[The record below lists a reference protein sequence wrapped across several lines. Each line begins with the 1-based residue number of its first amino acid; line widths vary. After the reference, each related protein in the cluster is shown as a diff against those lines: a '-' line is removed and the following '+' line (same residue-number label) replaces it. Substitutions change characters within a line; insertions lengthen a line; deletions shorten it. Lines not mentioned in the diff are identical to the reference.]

1 MQIYAIL
8 AFLFGFSLAQD
19 DYDPSTN
26 YRPRNVTGLG
36 DFYSWVG
43 SYYNATA
50 IVELEF
56 LFGREFGKPLCPQL
70 ENQTY
75 TTKFDVVLSILERG
89 HWNSGDNSVIFL
101 LTLLPQISPP
111 FNVSNLTFENM
122 WEWRQLGLSHPIYS
136 ASLVDHKSSG
146 PWRPESGSS
155 PDLFNFTTSQ
165 VSGGAYNIS
174 GTLYPH
180 RDPGGPDY
188 FGILNG
194 LPVCDSTK
202 QADGALV
209 TMLRDPE
216 GEALGEFQ
224 YPHTSIQFDNK
235 TVNFTLDASFHSTS
249 NVHENSTSEHITV
262 SGLLRVRFSGVLD
275 AYHSDTLSL
284 KGSKPTW
291 LRTVGFSNDSSNI
304 GYIESSAGK
313 LYLGIALPSIL
324 TILAVIT
331 TAL

>member
-1 MQIYAIL
+1 M
-8 AFLFGFSLAQD
+8 
-19 DYDPSTN
+19 T
-26 YRPRNVTGLG
+26 VE
-36 DFYSWVG
+36 

-50 IVELEF
+50 VVELEF
-56 LFGREFGKPLCPQL
+56 LFGREYGKPLCPQL

-75 TTKFDVVLSILERG
+75 TTNFDVILSILERG
-89 HWNSGDNSVIFL
+89 HWNSGDNTVIFL

-122 WEWRQLGLSHPIYS
+122 WEWRYLGLSHPIYS
-136 ASLVDHKSSG
+136 VSFFGHQDHKSKSSG
-146 PWRPESGSS
+146 SWRPESGSS

-180 RDPGGPDY
+180 RDPGGPSY
-188 FGILNG
+188 FGILSG
-194 LPVCDSTK
+194 LPLCDSTK
-202 QADGALV
+202 QTDGALV
-209 TMLRDPE
+209 TMMRDPDD
-216 GEALGEFQ
+216 EALGEFQ
-224 YPHTSIQFDNK
+224 YPHTSIQFDDK
-235 TVNFTLDASFHSTS
+235 TANFTLDASFQSTS
-249 NVHENSTSEHITV
+249 NVHENSTSQGITV

-284 KGSKPTW
+284 KGSTPTW

-304 GYIESSAGK
+304 GYRESSAGK
-313 LYLGIALPSIL
+313 LYLGIALTSIL
-324 TILAVIT
+324 SILVVIT